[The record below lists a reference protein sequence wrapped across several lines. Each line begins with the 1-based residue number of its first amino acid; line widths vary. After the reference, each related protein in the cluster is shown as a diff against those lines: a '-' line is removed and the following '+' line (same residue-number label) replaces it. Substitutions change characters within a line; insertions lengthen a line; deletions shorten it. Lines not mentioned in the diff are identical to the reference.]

1 MVLPLKVKNLFQE
14 EQLLSFSDL
23 IPIQKG
29 GKNESGRVAS
39 LKVYP
44 FTLIAFIYYGC
55 LLIYFFFQETASRL
69 SPAVSERVLQL
80 QSGCQKLRD
89 QGYSFTGVP
98 RSQLKHLIVND
109 EHRVMYCYI
118 PKVACTNLKR
128 VFLLLTGKMNE
139 TEPLKL
145 KSSDVH
151 LTYTK
156 YLTFL
161 NTYSEEDIIYKIQN
175 YRKVIFV
182 REPLERLLSAYRNKF
197 TQKGGVYFQERFGR
211 KIIRLFRENPSVE
224 SLDHGDDVTFREF
237 VQFLL
242 DPDTEPNGFNEHWAP
257 MSSLCHPCHISYD
270 FIGKYE
276 SLDDDVSLLLKEMS
290 VYDQINFPE
299 RGDTYKTERTEDTM
313 LEHFQTIPSQY
324 LQDIWKLYLQD
335 YILFGY
341 PYPQVIRKLL
351 NGQ

>member
-1 MVLPLKVKNLFQE
+1 MFSLFFIFQI
-14 EQLLSFSDL
+14 LS
-23 IPIQKG
+23 
-29 GKNESGRVAS
+29 A
-39 LKVYP
+39 
-44 FTLIAFIYYGC
+44 T
-55 LLIYFFFQETASRL
+55 L
-69 SPAVSERVLQL
+69 SPAISSRILQL
-80 QSGCQKLRD
+80 RSGCQKLRD
-89 QGYSFTGVP
+89 EGLSFTKVP
-98 RSQLKHLIVND
+98 VKELKHLIVND
-109 EHRVMYCYI
+109 EHKVMYCYI

-128 VFLLLTGKMNE
+128 VFLLLTGQMNE

-145 KSSDVH
+145 KSNDVH

-161 NTYSEEDIIYKIQN
+161 HTYSEEDIIYKIQN
-175 YRKVIFV
+175 YRKVLFV

-197 TQKGGVYFQERFGR
+197 HQKGGVYFQERFGR
-211 KIIRLFRENPSVE
+211 KIIRQFRENPTQE
-224 SLDHGDDVTFREF
+224 SLSRGHDVKFSEF

-242 DPDTEPNGFNEHWAP
+242 DPEMEPKGFNEHWAP

-276 SLDDDVSLLLKEMS
+276 SLDDDVTLLLKEMS

-313 LEHFQTIPSQY
+313 MEYFRMIDTDY
-324 LQDIWKLYLQD
+324 LRDLWKIYLHD

-341 PYPQVIRKLL
+341 PFPEVIRTLL
-351 NGQ
+351 SRRTD